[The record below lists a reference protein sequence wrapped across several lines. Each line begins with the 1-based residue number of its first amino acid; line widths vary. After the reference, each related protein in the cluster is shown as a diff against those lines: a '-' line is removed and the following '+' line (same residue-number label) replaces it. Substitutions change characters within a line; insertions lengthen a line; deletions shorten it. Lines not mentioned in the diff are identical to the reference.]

1 MGLPD
6 LCVVCGRRFES
17 ALPPVVVVHGTSLD
31 SVPDSYKRYIEGR
44 VRDHFKLV
52 GTPLR
57 LQMRSADNPFDKA
70 D

>member
-1 MGLPD
+1 MN
-6 LCVVCGRRFES
+6 
-17 ALPPVVVVHGTSLD
+17 PPVVVVHGTSLD